1 MNVTLRQL
9 RAFVA
14 VAKSASFTEAAAT
27 LHITQSALSGLIKE
41 LEHVLGVQVVYR
53 STRKVQLSEVG
64 SEFLPLATRI
74 LQDLD
79 EAYHAI
85 HDLKALKS
93 GVVRVAAPQLMAC
106 TLMPDAIA
114 AFNRKYPAV
123 QIRLSDCAVEAV
135 QSKVHSGEVDFA
147 IGPEREVSPEIATH
161 SLFEIPFVA
170 VFPPDHPLGK
180 LKRVTWTD
188 ISRYPLISLQGDYT
202 QRLSADLQ
210 AASGNLTLSPGM
222 EVTFMTTA
230 LSMVSAG
237 LGVTTCL
244 PYATSLLNLYGLQTR
259 LLQAPTLRRKFYLLT
274 KKDRPL
280 SPAAQGFSDFLLA
293 YVMQQKWSTDRSV
306 QAETKAATKAATPGA
321 RSPHPQPK

>member
-14 VAKSASFTEAAAT
+14 VAKSASFTEAASQ
-27 LHITQSALSGLIKE
+27 LHVTQSALSGLIKE
-41 LEHVLGVQVVYR
+41 LENALGVQVVYR
-53 STRKVQLSEVG
+53 STRKVQMSEVG
-64 SEFLPLATRI
+64 SEFLPLAVRI

-79 EAYHAI
+79 EAFHTI

-106 TLMPDAIA
+106 TLMPEVIA
-114 AFNRKYPAV
+114 AFNKQHPEV

-147 IGPEREVSPEIATH
+147 IGPEREVSNEITAH

-170 VFPPDHPLGK
+170 VFPPDHSLGK
-180 LKRVTWTD
+180 LKRVTWAEL
-188 ISRYPLISLQGDYT
+188 SRYPLISLQGEYT
-202 QRLSADLQ
+202 RMLSADLQ
-210 AASGNLTLSPGM
+210 AASGTLTLSPDI

-230 LSMVSAG
+230 LSMVNAG
-237 LGVTTCL
+237 LGVTICL
-244 PYATSLLNLYGLQTR
+244 PYAVSLLDLYGLQSR
-259 LLQAPTLRRKFYLLT
+259 PLLTPKLNRKFYLLT

-280 SPAAQGFSDFLLA
+280 SPAAQGVADFMRE
-293 YVMQQKWSTDRSV
+293 YVTRQEWGSGHS
-306 QAETKAATKAATPGA
+306 E
-321 RSPHPQPK
+321 

>member
-14 VAKSASFTEAAAT
+14 VAKAASFTEAASR

-41 LEHVLGVQVVYR
+41 LEHVLGVQVIYR

-64 SEFLPLATRI
+64 SEFLPLAVRI

-79 EAYHAI
+79 EAFHAI

-106 TLMPDAIA
+106 TLMPEVIA
-114 AFNRKYPAV
+114 AFNRQYPGV

-135 QSKVHSGEVDFA
+135 QSKVHSGEVDFG
-147 IGPEREVSPEIATH
+147 IGPERDVSHEIATH
-161 SLFEIPFVA
+161 SLFEMPFVA
-170 VFPPDHPLGK
+170 VFPLDHPLGK
-180 LKRVTWTD
+180 LKRVTWAD
-188 ISRYPLISLQGDYT
+188 LSRYPLISLQGEYT
-202 QRLSADLQ
+202 QILSADLH
-210 AASGNLTLSPGM
+210 AASGSLTLSPDI

-230 LSMVSAG
+230 LSMVNAG

-244 PYATSLLNLYGLQTR
+244 PYATSLLDLYGLQTR
-259 LLQAPTLRRKFYLLT
+259 LLLAPKLSRKFYLLA
-274 KKDRPL
+274 KKERPL
-280 SPAAQGFSDFLLA
+280 SPAAQGVADFMRG
-293 YVMQQKWSTDRSV
+293 YVTRQKWNSRGR
-306 QAETKAATKAATPGA
+306 A
-321 RSPHPQPK
+321 

>member
-14 VAKSASFTEAAAT
+14 VAKSASFTEAAGQ

-41 LEHVLGVQVVYR
+41 LEHVLGVQVIYR

-64 SEFLPLATRI
+64 SEFLPLAVRI

-79 EAYHAI
+79 EAFHAI

-106 TLMPDAIA
+106 TLMPEVIA
-114 AFNRKYPAV
+114 AFNKRYPGV

-135 QSKVHSGEVDFA
+135 QSKVHSGEVDFG
-147 IGPEREVSPEIATH
+147 IGPERGMSHEIATH

-170 VFPPDHPLGK
+170 VFPQDHPLGK
-180 LKRVTWTD
+180 LKRVTWAD
-188 ISRYPLISLQGDYT
+188 MSCYPLISLQGEYT
-202 QRLSADLQ
+202 QMLSADLQ
-210 AASGNLTLSPGM
+210 AASGTLTLSPDI

-230 LSMVSAG
+230 LSMVNAG

-244 PYATSLLNLYGLQTR
+244 PYATSLLDLYGLQTR
-259 LLQAPTLRRKFYLLT
+259 LLLAPKLSRKFYLLT
-274 KKDRPL
+274 KKERPL
-280 SPAAQGFSDFLLA
+280 SPAAQGVADFMRG
-293 YVMQQKWSTDRSV
+293 YVTRQKWSSGNRRSG
-306 QAETKAATKAATPGA
+306 TSK
-321 RSPHPQPK
+321 S

>member
-14 VAKSASFTEAAAT
+14 VAKSASFTEAASQ

-41 LEHVLGVQVVYR
+41 LESALGVQVVYR
-53 STRKVQLSEVG
+53 STRKVQVSEVG
-64 SEFLPLATRI
+64 SEFLPLAVRI

-79 EAYHAI
+79 EAFHTI
-85 HDLKALKS
+85 HDLKTLKS

-106 TLMPDAIA
+106 TLMPEVIA
-114 AFNRKYPAV
+114 AFSKQYPAV

-147 IGPEREVSPEIATH
+147 IGPEREVSHEITAH

-180 LKRVTWTD
+180 LKRVTWAEL
-188 ISRYPLISLQGDYT
+188 SHYPLISLQGEYT
-202 QRLSADLQ
+202 RMLSADLQ
-210 AASGNLTLSPGM
+210 AASGTLTLSPDI

-230 LSMVSAG
+230 LSMVNAG
-237 LGVTTCL
+237 LGVTICL
-244 PYATSLLNLYGLQTR
+244 PYAASLLDLYGLQNR
-259 LLQAPTLRRKFYLLT
+259 PLLTPKLNRKFYLLT

-280 SPAAQGFSDFLLA
+280 SPAAQGVADFMRE
-293 YVMQQKWSTDRSV
+293 YVARQKWNSV
-306 QAETKAATKAATPGA
+306 HSG
-321 RSPHPQPK
+321 